1 MTTDDPT
8 TETAGTAAVDADAPA
23 PRRRSRLIAG
33 LALLASAAVLASGL
47 AALLRSGDDDAAAFA
62 RGRDQA
68 LVAGTDAVV
77 TLNSLDSASLTQ
89 GLARWK
95 AVTTG
100 SLHQDLVKLG
110 STDRKALS
118 AVGSKSTGTVLRS
131 GLTRLDL
138 RAGTAQA
145 IFLVEVKVRDGD
157 GQTSTKR
164 NRLQGDLQR
173 EDGTW
178 RLSSLTPITV
188 GASS

>member
-1 MTTDDPT
+1 MTTTDPT
-8 TETAGTAAVDADAPA
+8 TDVPPA
-23 PRRRSRLIAG
+23 PRRRSRLVAG
-33 LALLASAAVLASGL
+33 VALLASAAVLASGL
-47 AALLRSGDDDAAAFA
+47 TALLRSGDDDAEAFS

-100 SLHQDLVKLG
+100 SLHQDLVKLS

-145 IFLVEVKVRDGD
+145 IFLVEVKVRDGG

-178 RLSSLTPITV
+178 RLSGLTPITV